1 MIENVS
7 LMAGVVSSLI
17 FMLGGLP
24 MLYKAW
30 RTRNLKSYSPLNLVL
45 STVGNVIYWL
55 YVVSLPIGPIWFLHT
70 FWTVAYG
77 LMLSWYLRYRH

>member
-17 FMLGGLP
+17 FMVGGLP

-30 RTRNLKSYSPLNLVL
+30 CTRNLKSYSPLSLGLN
-45 STVGNVIYWL
+45 TAGNVIYWL

-70 FWTVAYG
+70 FWTVATW
-77 LMLSWYLRYRH
+77 LMLIWYLRYRH